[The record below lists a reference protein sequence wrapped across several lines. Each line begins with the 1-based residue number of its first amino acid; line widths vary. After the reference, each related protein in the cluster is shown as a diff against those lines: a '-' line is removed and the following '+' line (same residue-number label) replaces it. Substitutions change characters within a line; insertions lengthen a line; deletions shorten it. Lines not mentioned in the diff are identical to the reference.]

1 MEMLRLH
8 AVENKDGEVHTIKIS
23 TEDKKNSMFVVADHQ
38 DDVLTIEI
46 KGADDLV
53 MYSKKT
59 PVKLLMW
66 GTRAFL
72 SSIHQQHPINEMEIA
87 ITLAYF
93 MSRTMFLLDD
103 ELKDFEKSIKE
114 AGLTL

>member
-1 MEMLRLH
+1 MDTLNLN
-8 AVENKDGEVHTIKIS
+8 AVENKDGELHTIKIS

-38 DDVLTIEI
+38 DDILTIEI
-46 KGADDLV
+46 SGADDLV

-66 GTRAFL
+66 ATRAFL
-72 SSIHQQHPINEMEIA
+72 SSIHQQHPINEMQIA
-87 ITLAYF
+87 LALSDF
-93 MSRTMFLLDD
+93 MSRTKFLLDD